1 MKSYN
6 SVLKT
11 PVAFLAFLMRRNKLK
26 QSIVPML
33 PFPSKLTFFHAHPL
47 KELMVSD
54 WDDVG
59 RAESCPPKCLQWGRA
74 FCSTSWPTTCPTW
87 DGCII
92 ARTTSDPTGK
102 LGTFKERKQSG
113 KKRKR
118 KHISLPFVSTMCQS
132 SHYHLHNNSFFAAS
146 HQQIDEGY

>member
-26 QSIVPML
+26 QSILPML
-33 PFPSKLTFFHAHPL
+33 PFPSELTFFHAHPL

-54 WDDVG
+54 WDDLG
-59 RAESCPPKCLQWGRA
+59 RAESCPPKCLQWGKA

-92 ARTTSDPTGK
+92 PRTTSDLTGK
-102 LGTFKERKQSG
+102 LGTFKERKQNG

-118 KHISLPFVSTMCQS
+118 KHISLLFVSTMCQS

>member
-26 QSIVPML
+26 QSILPML

-59 RAESCPPKCLQWGRA
+59 RAESCSPKCLQWGRA

-113 KKRKR
+113 EKKK
-118 KHISLPFVSTMCQS
+118 KKTHLSPVCFYYVPIKSLPPT
-132 SHYHLHNNSFFAAS
+132 
-146 HQQIDEGY
+146 QQFLFCCLPSANR

>member
-26 QSIVPML
+26 QSILPML

-54 WDDVG
+54 WDDLG

-92 ARTTSDPTGK
+92 PRTTSDLTGK

-118 KHISLPFVSTMCQS
+118 KHISLLFVSTMCQS